1 MIDEEIQPWGNHR
14 LASHRLAR
22 QLAQLDLANT
32 VADMNVTGWGLH
44 ALAGRLVGHYSG
56 FRS

>member
-32 VADMNVTGWGLH
+32 VADMNVTGWEI
-44 ALAGRLVGHYSG
+44 GRAHV
-56 FRS
+56 